1 MGKTLNVQDLSVH
14 PKNPRK
20 ISDKRLEQLS
30 RSMSEYGDISGIVFN
45 CRSGNLVGGN
55 QRSKKL
61 DATSKVVITK
71 RLEKTSRV
79 GTVATGYILHQG
91 ERFSYREVDWDITK
105 ETGAMLAANNNAG
118 QWDDAELKNHLKQLS
133 SFDVD
138 FDLDLTMFEDT
149 ELQEM
154 GIKDIVVSEH
164 LRTGPTGVDE
174 DDVPEY
180 SVPRSK
186 LGDLYLLGSH
196 RLLCGDSTDVESV
209 SRLMNGEKA
218 DMVFTSP
225 PYLDLRDYGGGLDLT
240 VKKLAQIF
248 DWPCRLFFVNLGLI
262 VRKRT
267 VVRYWDE
274 WLEEAKK
281 RDLPLLSWNVWDK
294 GNAGSVG
301 HQQTIFGLSHEWIFA
316 LGDYRELNKTKKNK
330 LSGGGSWS
338 GVSQRQKDGT
348 LVRKD
353 PVEVGEHRQLDTVIQ
368 LQSLRNFS
376 EDYVG
381 HPAAFPTALPT
392 EYILASTKPDQM
404 VGDPFCGSGSTLI
417 ACEKTGRKCYG
428 MEIDPHYCDII
439 VERWEKYTGMKAK
452 LLGST
457 VKTKKAARSVA

>member
-45 CRSGNLVGGN
+45 RRSGNLVGGN

-118 QWDDAELKNHLKQLS
+118 TWDDAELKNHLKQLS

-164 LRTGPTGVDE
+164 LRSGPTGVDE
-174 DDVPEY
+174 DDVPES

-225 PYLDLRDYGGGLDLT
+225 PY
-240 VKKLAQIF
+240 
-248 DWPCRLFFVNLGLI
+248 NLGI
-262 VRKRT
+262 S
-267 VVRYWDE
+267 
-274 WLEEAKK
+274 A
-281 RDLPLLSWNVWDK
+281 
-294 GNAGSVG
+294 
-301 HQQTIFGLSHEWIFA
+301 
-316 LGDYRELNKTKKNK
+316 K
-330 LSGGGSWS
+330 LSGNSKIS
-338 GVSQRQKDGT
+338 
-348 LVRKD
+348 RKGNVYESHD
-353 PVEVGEHRQLDTVIQ
+353 DKMSETDYADFLWR
-368 LQSLRNFS
+368 FS
-376 EDYVG
+376 EIGLAVGRYSFINIQTLAGNRKSLWDWLYRSRDSYVDTLIWDKQ
-381 HPAAFPTALPT
+381 HAQPAAAARVVNSRFEFVFIHSKEEPVNRAIRIAPNFRGTVDNVYSSPPQRSNEFSEVHGATFPVSFP
-392 EYILASTKPDQM
+392 ENYISTFTPNGAG
-404 VGDPFCGSGSTLI
+404 VYEPFCGSGSTLI

-428 MEIDPHYCDII
+428 MEIDQHYCDII

-457 VKTKKAARSVA
+457 VKTKKAAKSVV